1 MSVAKAVSRIVNMR
15 ESGSAR
21 CGERKRGR
29 GGNNRLAA
37 QFVPHSVAAPFV
49 PPARSQSAIPVHVGN
64 TSEQNRAFQCHN
76 RHFAGLQQTVSPMTL
91 VQKALLAPLIV
102 ACAMFMESVDANV
115 IVTALPSMAR
125 DFGRDPV
132 TLKIAVT
139 SYVLGLGVFIPVC
152 GWLADR
158 FGARTVFRTAIGIF
172 VAGSLLCAA
181 SSSLAT
187 FTVARFIQG
196 VGGAMMVPVGRII
209 IFRVVPKSE
218 FIRAM
223 NYLSVPAMLG
233 PAAGPLLGGFIT
245 TYLHWRL
252 IFFINVPVG
261 VLGIYLTNRHIV
273 NTREPHPG
281 PLDWIGF
288 FLSAGGASLFLLGLS
303 LIGGEMTSNS
313 NAVGMCLCGAF
324 LLACYVPYALRIKLP
339 LLDLRFLRIP
349 TFQASV
355 AGGSLFRI
363 GLGALPFLLPLL
375 LQEGLGK
382 SAFESGLITCASAF
396 GGMFMRTIASSVLRH
411 FGFRNVLVVNAALSG
426 IAIAI
431 CGAFFPGTPTWLI
444 WFVVLLG
451 GFFPALQFTSLNSL
465 TYAEIASRDVG
476 RATSLGSVV
485 QQMSLG
491 LGVTVG
497 GIVLQISQMLHGH
510 THVVWTDFWPAFL
523 VVGLCSFASI
533 PVTLRLPHRAGEEIS
548 RGSRG

>member
-1 MSVAKAVSRIVNMR
+1 MTVA
-15 ESGSAR
+15 
-21 CGERKRGR
+21 
-29 GGNNRLAA
+29 
-37 QFVPHSVAAPFV
+37 
-49 PPARSQSAIPVHVGN
+49 
-64 TSEQNRAFQCHN
+64 
-76 RHFAGLQQTVSPMTL
+76 QTP
-91 VQKALLAPLIV
+91 KALIAPLIV

-115 IVTALPSMAR
+115 IVTALPAMAR
-125 DFGRDPV
+125 DFARDPV

-152 GWLADR
+152 GWLADK
-158 FGARTVFRTAIGIF
+158 FGARSVFRTAIGIF
-172 VAGSLLCAA
+172 ITGSLLCAA
-181 SSSLAT
+181 SNSLAT

-209 IFRVVPKSE
+209 IFRVVEKAD

-252 IFFINVPVG
+252 IFFINVPIG
-261 VLGIYLTNRHIV
+261 ILGIYLTNRYIA
-273 NTREPHPG
+273 NTREPDPG

-288 FLSAGGASLFLLGLS
+288 LLSAAGAVLLLLGLS
-303 LIGGEMTSNS
+303 LVGGELISNTD
-313 NAVGMCLCGAF
+313 AFGMCALGAV
-324 LLACYVPYALRIKLP
+324 LLAIYVAYAQRVALP
-339 LLDLRFLRIP
+339 LLDLRFFKVP

-355 AGGSLFRI
+355 LGGSLFRI

-375 LQEGLGK
+375 LQEGHGM
-382 SAFESGLITCASAF
+382 SAFQSGLITCASAF
-396 GGMFMRTIASSVLRH
+396 GGMFMRTIASTVLRR
-411 FGFRNVLVVNAALSG
+411 FGFRQVLVFNAALSG
-426 IAIAI
+426 ISIAA
-431 CGAFFPGTPTWLI
+431 CGLFFPHTPTWII
-444 WFVVLLG
+444 WVVVLLG

-497 GIVLQISQMLHGH
+497 GIVLQISRALHGH
-510 THVVWTDFWPAFL
+510 PSITWSDFWPAFL

-533 PVTLRLPHRAGEEIS
+533 PVTLRLPRGAGAEIS
-548 RGSRG
+548 RGGRG